1 MEVVDPTER
10 LAFVIRMI
18 SGALTQEV
26 EQALR
31 PVRLTQVQ
39 LAALVLLSRGGD
51 LSATELARRSG
62 VTPPS
67 MSSALG
73 GLQQRAL
80 VVRGPHPTHGRV
92 VQFSVTE
99 DGRSLAARGQQM
111 VAGLNAK
118 ALALLDPDA
127 RQQLH
132 GLLLTL
138 AGGLGLPVEHEQL
151 MSK

>member
-1 MEVVDPTER
+1 MNAPKHPPV
-10 LAFVIRMI
+10 
-18 SGALTQEV
+18 GAV
-26 EQALR
+26 HAH
-31 PVRLTQVQ
+31 
-39 LAALVLLSRGGD
+39 GGSDWRTTHEPRRREDTD
-51 LSATELARRSG
+51 LSATELARRSD
-62 VTPPS
+62 VTPQS

-73 GLQQRAL
+73 GLQQRVL

-99 DGRSLAARGQQM
+99 DGRCLAARGQQM
-111 VAGLNAK
+111 VAGVNAR

-127 RQQLH
+127 RQRLH